1 MKDNNVF
8 SHPVFKVASLSLCSE
23 QNGGGFL
30 SSVNSGCKY
39 ILKAIRQSIFIFAH
53 NKLQAQNWWHKL
65 EGYSLRLHATSA

>member
-1 MKDNNVF
+1 MFFPILFLKW
-8 SHPVFKVASLSLCSE
+8 PVSVSDSE
-23 QNGGGFL
+23 QTGGGFL

-53 NKLQAQNWWHKL
+53 NKLQAQNWWHKV